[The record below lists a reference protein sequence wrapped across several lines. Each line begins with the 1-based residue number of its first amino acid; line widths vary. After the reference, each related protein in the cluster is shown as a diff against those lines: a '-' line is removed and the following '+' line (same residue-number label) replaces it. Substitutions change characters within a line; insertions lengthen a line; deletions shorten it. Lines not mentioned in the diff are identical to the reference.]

1 MIADKFWS
9 TFSKANIKFAKF
21 TELGNVTTRCHYLM
35 FNSNITVQ
43 FSRIMI
49 YYSVE
54 PFNIQIIFVL
64 RENWV
69 LFDY

>member
-1 MIADKFWS
+1 MIWYFLMIADKFWS

-49 YYSVE
+49 
-54 PFNIQIIFVL
+54 
-64 RENWV
+64 
-69 LFDY
+69 